1 MIIRVRTHAGVWRVN
16 DVGPDTTIRELRQRL
31 STEHNANLSDDSR
44 QPLTLKPNPK
54 GDQEP
59 LSLESTLQSLG
70 LGHGDMVH
78 LSLDESIRDM
88 AHEEAGGPKRIN
100 KDGTIEQQSFD
111 EISNKT
117 GFRPG
122 MMSLRS
128 MKMKWTL
135 ADFTEMNDQFTFRL
149 KKPEKGVC
157 TKVTLDSA
165 ACNSFQS
172 FVRQFGFHRA
182 RMGYLYGQFTDDDTK
197 VRVECVYEPPQENYP
212 EGFQVSEDPKGDT
225 VEALAGLLGLKRVGW
240 IFAHPPRE
248 EGFLFSSAEV
258 ITAATLQLEAADGI
272 NDTPFVTVKV
282 TAEEDG
288 SAHFDAFQVS
298 KQCMEMVAEG
308 ALEVGE
314 NPGHCV
320 VPKTF
325 TAIVEMKEAKEP
337 PDPILPSIA
346 LPTHLPQPPAEKKV
360 DATMFLNTVPI
371 EQHES
376 AKFLHDFPRANRDGV
391 MQTWDDVK
399 RQLGRAGGQG
409 FTYVDVISDFHL
421 LLFLT
426 AFLDMQ
432 TDMPKIC
439 DSVVDREKPLDD
451 GFKFLINNFAGL
463 DA

>member
-1 MIIRVRTHAGVWRVN
+1 MIIRVRTRAGVWRVN
-16 DVGPDTTIRELRQRL
+16 DVAPETTIAELRQRL
-31 STEHNANLSDDSR
+31 STEHNADLSDDTR
-44 QPLTLKPNPK
+44 QPLTLSPNPK
-54 GDQEP
+54 GDQDP

-70 LGHGDMVH
+70 LAHGDMIH
-78 LSLDESIRDM
+78 LNLDESIRDM
-88 AHEEAGGPKRIN
+88 AHEEAAGPKRIN

-157 TKVTLDSA
+157 TKVSLDSA

-212 EGFQVSEDPKGDT
+212 EGFQVSEDPKADT

-288 SAHFDAFQVS
+288 NAHFDAFQVS

-308 ALEVGE
+308 ALDVGE

-325 TAIVEMKEAKEP
+325 TAIVEMKEAKE
-337 PDPILPSIA
+337 
-346 LPTHLPQPPAEKKV
+346 V
-360 DATMFLNTVPI
+360 DTTMFLNTVPI

-376 AKFLHDFPRANRDGV
+376 VKFVHDFPRANRDGV

-409 FTYVDVISDFHL
+409 FTYVDVLSDFHL

>member
-16 DVGPDTTIRELRQRL
+16 DVVAETTVAELRQRL
-31 STEHNANLSDDSR
+31 STEHNANLSDGTR
-44 QPLTLKPNPK
+44 QPITLKPNPR
-54 GDQEP
+54 GEEESLP
-59 LSLESTLQSLG
+59 LTATLSSLG

-78 LSLDESIRDM
+78 LQLDESIRDV

-100 KDGTIEQQSFD
+100 KDGTIAQQTF
-111 EISNKT
+111 EEVSNKT

-149 KKPEKGVC
+149 AKPEKGVC
-157 TKVTLDSA
+157 EKVSLDSA

-182 RMGYLYGQFTDDDTK
+182 RMGYLYGSFTDDDTK

-212 EGFQVSEDPKGDT
+212 EGFDVLDDPKADT

-282 TAEEDG
+282 TADEDG

-314 NPGHCV
+314 NPGHCL

-325 TAIVEMKEAKEP
+325 TAIVEMKEANE
-337 PDPILPSIA
+337 
-346 LPTHLPQPPAEKKV
+346 V
-360 DATMFLNTVPI
+360 DATMFLSTVPI

-376 AKFLHDFPRANRDGV
+376 ARFVHDFPRSNRDGV

-399 RQLGRAGGQG
+399 KQLGRAGGQG
-409 FTYVDVISDFHL
+409 FTYVDVLSDFHL
-421 LLFLT
+421 LFFLT
-426 AFLDMQ
+426 AFLDLQ
-432 TDMPKIC
+432 NDMPKIC
-439 DSVVDREKPLDD
+439 ASVVDREKPLDD

-463 DA
+463 DT